1 MSNKKLTYEQQRVY
15 DLLKSHHEYYTN
27 NELSLLTHYDTRT
40 IRQIIQSLRLKNIPI
55 ASNKNGYILD
65 KNETKITIAI
75 MNAHIKTLIQTR
87 NALKKSIK

>member
-15 DLLKSHHEYYTN
+15 DLLKSRNEYYTN
-27 NELSLLTHYDTRT
+27 NELSLFTGYDTRT
-40 IRQIIQSLRLKNIPI
+40 IRQIIQSLRLKHIPI
-55 ASNKNGYILD
+55 ASNNNGYILD

-87 NALKKSIK
+87 NALQKSIK